1 MLLQMAK
8 IFFHIF
14 LIHSSVRGYLG
25 CFHILAIVNNAAMNV
40 EGQAPF
46 QVSVFIF
53 FKYPE
58 VELLDPVVV
67 RLLPVEPP
75 CCFP

>member
-1 MLLQMAK
+1 MLLQMARFSS
-8 IFFHIF
+8 ILWLNSYIYHIF

-25 CFHILAIVNNAAMNV
+25 RFLILAIVNSAAVNV

-53 FKYPE
+53 FK
-58 VELLDPVVV
+58 
-67 RLLPVEPP
+67 
-75 CCFP
+75 